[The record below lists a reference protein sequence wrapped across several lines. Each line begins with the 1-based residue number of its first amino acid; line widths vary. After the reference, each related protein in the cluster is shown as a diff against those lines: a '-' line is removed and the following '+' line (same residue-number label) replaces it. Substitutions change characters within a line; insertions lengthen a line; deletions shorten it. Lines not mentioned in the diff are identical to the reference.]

1 MDRITP
7 IGNITGDVR
16 YRLGV
21 SASIGRP
28 ERADAGGPAGSRL
41 PTLFRSSRSL
51 ETRRCDRP

>member
-21 SASIGRP
+21 SASIRRP
-28 ERADAGGPAGSRL
+28 ERADAGPAGSRL